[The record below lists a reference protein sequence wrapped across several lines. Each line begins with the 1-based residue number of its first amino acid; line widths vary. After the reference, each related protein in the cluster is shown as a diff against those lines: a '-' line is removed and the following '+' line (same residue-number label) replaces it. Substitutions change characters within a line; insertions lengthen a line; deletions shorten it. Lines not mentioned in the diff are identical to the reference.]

1 MSRADI
7 RVAAEREVD
16 ASAERMYGYI
26 ADYREHHRF
35 LPSALSDYRVKQGGV
50 GGGTVVRFRLTV
62 GGLGRAY
69 RGRIAEPNPGR
80 VLTGSDP
87 DAGTVTT
94 FTVTPDSRQSLV
106 RIETV
111 WSGAG
116 GLAGVVERLIAPRL
130 LRQLYLDELA
140 CLDQYA
146 REYAAN

>member
-1 MSRADI
+1 M
-7 RVAAEREVD
+7 
-16 ASAERMYGYI
+16 
-26 ADYREHHRF
+26 
-35 LPSALSDYRVKQGGV
+35 
-50 GGGTVVRFRLTV
+50 
-62 GGLGRAY
+62 
-69 RGRIAEPNPGR
+69 
-80 VLTGSDP
+80 LTGSDP